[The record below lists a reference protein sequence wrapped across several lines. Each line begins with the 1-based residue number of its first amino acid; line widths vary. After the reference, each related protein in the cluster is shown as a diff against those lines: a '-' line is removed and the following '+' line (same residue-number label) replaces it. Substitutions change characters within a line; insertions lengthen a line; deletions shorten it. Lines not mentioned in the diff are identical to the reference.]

1 MSNQPLISDEDLH
14 AYIDGALAQDRAL
27 LVRQALATDAALA
40 KRAALFEADKAMF
53 KAVYAPLAERP
64 LPAEWIARAQRRAQ
78 PQIQPQAQL
87 PPRPQAR
94 WRQAYAIAAVLL
106 VVAMGPLAWRY
117 HQPGTGA
124 DVVQVA
130 LDAREGMP
138 AGVLHI
144 ATNDDLKTERFSAAL
159 RQVTAS
165 DVHVPD
171 LNRMGYR
178 LEGLHLY
185 DKAVEIL
192 YRGPQ
197 NQLFTLYVRR
207 SDGSV
212 RFDQFERRGL
222 RVCIW
227 QDDQISTVMA
237 GNISAAVMQR
247 LATLS
252 YTGLTS

>member
-1 MSNQPLISDEDLH
+1 MHVSNQNHISDEDLH
-14 AYIDGALAQDRAL
+14 AYIDGALTEERAL
-27 LVRQALATDAALA
+27 LVRKALAADPALA
-40 KRAALFEADKAMF
+40 ERAALFQADKAMF

-78 PQIQPQAQL
+78 PQAH
-87 PPRPQAR
+87 
-94 WRQAYAIAAVLL
+94 WRQASAIAAVLL
-106 VVAMGPLAWRY
+106 VVALGPLAWRY
-117 HQPGTGA
+117 YAPAPAG
-124 DVVQVA
+124 DVVQIA
-130 LDAREGMP
+130 LDAREGAP
-138 AGVLHI
+138 AGIRHSV
-144 ATNDDLKTERFSAAL
+144 TNNDLKTDRYSAAI
-159 RQVTAS
+159 RQAVAS
-165 DVHVPD
+165 NVHIPD
-171 LNRMGYR
+171 LSRMGYR
-178 LEGLHLY
+178 LQGLHLY
-185 DKAVEIL
+185 DRAAEIL

-197 NQLFTLYVRR
+197 NQLFTLYVGR
-207 SDGSV
+207 SDGSA

>member
-1 MSNQPLISDEDLH
+1 MSNQRFISDEDLH
-14 AYIDGALAQDRAL
+14 AYIDGALTQERTH
-27 LVRQALATDAALA
+27 LVRKALAADPALA
-40 KRAALFEADKAMF
+40 ESTALFKADKAMF

-64 LPAEWIARAQRRAQ
+64 LPPEWIA
-78 PQIQPQAQL
+78 
-87 PPRPQAR
+87 QAR
-94 WRQAYAIAAVLL
+94 RRGASRTHWRQAGAIAAVLL
-106 VVAMGPLAWRY
+106 VVAIGPLTWRY
-117 HQPGTGA
+117 YAPPAGT

-130 LDAREGMP
+130 LDAREGTH
-138 AGVLHI
+138 AGIRHV
-144 ATNDDLKTERFSAAL
+144 
-159 RQVTAS
+159 VTAS
-165 DVHVPD
+165 DLKTDRYSAAFRQAVASNVRIPD
-171 LNRMGYR
+171 LSRMGFR

-185 DKAVEIL
+185 DKAAEIL

-197 NQLFTLYVRR
+197 DQLFTLYVRR
-207 SDGSV
+207 SDGSA

-237 GNISAAVMQR
+237 GNISAAAMQR